1 MHNFLWRKNIDFSNE
16 KSINFNI
23 KFDGEK
29 HEFVCRKLHKFEC
42 KILNGR
48 NWRNIK
54 KKIKEKFHKNIY
66 KKYFIWKNCIT
77 NNSIA

>member
-1 MHNFLWRKNIDFSNE
+1 MHNFLWRKNIDFSSE
-16 KSINFNI
+16 KSINFNT

-48 NWRNIK
+48 N
-54 KKIKEKFHKNIY
+54 
-66 KKYFIWKNCIT
+66 
-77 NNSIA
+77 